1 MATNETTEVIPK
13 EFLQGWIEGTRAIL
27 KAKRHADSQ
36 RLPKNTNPI
45 VTVSTAAT
53 VSYYNG
59 AEHILNELEN
69 LLNNYLPKS

>member
-1 MATNETTEVIPK
+1 MATNKATEVIPK
-13 EFLQGWIEGTRAIL
+13 EFLKGWIEGTRLVLATE
-27 KAKRHADSQ
+27 RQRDSAN
-36 RLPKNTNPI
+36 LPKNNNPI

-69 LLNNYLPKS
+69 LLNNSKFT